1 MSSNIGNII
10 IINLIL
16 IYQCLAQTCQS
27 NQIFNF
33 LSKSCIDCSPV
44 CENCFNIGEQ
54 SCIGCSQNSYLSYD
68 NVSMCKNQC
77 QKNEFIDI
85 ENKRCIK
92 CNVVG
97 CVQCTSQQICLAC
110 DTFLK
115 LDTKNNSCNLKKDIC
130 QSNYQFL
137 IPPLTDTQCAD
148 VCPTSYYQNYFN
160 QLCEQTQECPQVL
173 QFSSLKIHLNITQI
187 GFINNDQYILMSETS
202 SSFDIV
208 DANLQVLAKFELFEN
223 RDDDDHDIQNQCFQ
237 EGIYGGC
244 LQEYRFKVMNF
255 DTLQIEFNESHLEY
269 KYNILYVDD
278 INQLVFMKA
287 DQVRSLVWYD
297 MRNKKINSIQ
307 IQFSNYILFKILDR
321 YYVQALEVNSL
332 LIGTLCED
340 YSISIDDSKSFF
352 SIIPNKLLLEK
363 KHYALSYTFLK
374 NRNNFYKIQFE
385 LDGQIKDQILI
396 FQIESFPSYIF
407 SCQSLDYVVQYDLN
421 SNNMWFI
428 QFNDTYDGVL
438 INQLISNQFFKFITY
453 KENIALNSFYILTE
467 TQDQFLFANLTKSLM
482 NFQFN
487 KNKIIVYYKQIK
499 KTFLNY
505 NIFGFLQKKNEIQFF
520 FRKQNQSLQYEVYNS
535 LIRVRYLQSSQS
547 FHQEYF
553 NPNQLFYF
561 YKQSNK
567 RIINDM
573 KNSFPILPE
582 NRIILQANQDGQRP
596 QFYQI
601 NNSYLLQKVIISKQN
616 IIFYLNNLQR
626 NAKILT
632 TPQKFQPIK
641 KTEQNINRLVGNQ
654 YLIISVPESLG
665 IISEQILDIYTQQAI
680 LSYYLETLNEK
691 STFCFI
697 QSKRFLIIQNIFLI
711 IDLDRQEIFAN
722 LTNIQGSFIV
732 VQDSFLI
739 ILNFQDQS
747 LYRFDLVNANL
758 VKIFTFSPSQNF
770 VDFMLIDQNSKYPV
784 IINDDLIYLQDKDY
798 SFQPFSINQQILKY
812 QLVSLGTFYQSQF
825 IVSQISKEILMIGQ
839 NKIQSYTFDLQY
851 IGIILQGDNISN
863 VYYDGNLIF
872 FFQKDFFYKFDPITK
887 QLLKLK
893 IKNSSVNSQF
903 EALEQNFYRLDDSS
917 YFKKSND
924 IIDAKNMIIVKTQ
937 QEDNT
942 YIGQIQQDDTQ
953 IHFFQSQND
962 FYWYKNLFNNP
973 YRVLNLQIQTQI
985 FLAQQLN
992 NNLYWIAIYDKGTN
1006 QIIIYNKTDVFK
1018 IIQISFSLQFD
1029 LTVYVLNWTSFQL
1042 IYVNSDTL
1050 YLYSPLYATQI
1061 KQISILDSKITL
1073 YKVCSLQNIIVALTS
1088 QNMIYSINIQDG
1100 SKVQINLSQINCKT
1114 QVDISLIQF
1123 DLDCYQNLI
1132 ILIQPCF
1139 QVYDQITG
1147 KQVFNKFLSQ
1157 YLGVVL
1163 SCNPIVNIQKQIFA
1177 IFSQENQ
1184 IQISQQEQYQKI
1196 IYQNTSSKYGQS
1208 IAFYDFDKDIYIL
1221 LTGLQKYIL
1230 IINIFSNKYFFTY
1243 TTKDYFDNNSVYFSR
1258 ENQSLIIV
1266 DNSPIIY
1273 LYNFQTSQIQLFEI
1287 QVYQTKGII
1296 MDELKQ
1302 IIFLY
1307 STQYIHVYQYPQMK
1321 FIESF
1326 SLQQYDLA
1334 QILNIYLNTQFN
1346 LLIVQTQD
1354 SFISFDLTEI
1364 LYSSETNLVQFQY
1377 CQNIVINEEY
1387 QIYYFSAN
1395 YSINL
1400 FNQETLKDYLIL
1412 IEDQHNIQPYL
1423 VELFFFQLNKQL
1435 FYINLYYIY
1444 YIKVDL
1450 QNQKLTLLSKTQ
1462 LYQNPINYFFKLP
1475 YIYGGIMQVFYQQ
1488 NLLTNS
1494 IEIINGE
1501 FIEQLGFNFPDSDLS
1516 KALICG
1522 QYILA
1527 PSIKKIYIKI
1537 FYDDLNSIDLKNE
1550 SMFQFMLKL
1559 QSKDKENYKNNWWK
1573 IPFDYEERNNINDFS
1588 DFPENVQITNL
1599 ICIISYTSQDTII
1612 QILDVTTYNIIKYIV
1627 LQQTKVTNIV
1637 NDPFRK
1643 LIYAVLNKGQT
1654 NIYDWDL
1661 NLLISLENSCFKQ
1674 AAITFD
1680 FSFIYSVCP
1689 TDIIIYNGLNFQQQ
1703 FPVIN
1708 YGIKEAVNIISVNYN
1723 NYFII
1728 IEKENI
1734 KLIQLKQNSK
1744 YQVLFF
1750 KKNKYY
1756 QVQVLKLLKNQD
1768 DQSRLLLVLS
1778 SQLNVEKII
1787 IPLSPNNKCNLI
1799 IQQQNAY
1806 QGNFQIQG
1814 MIKQTLSNFQ
1824 NFKIDTTLKVVE
1836 ITYLNEQCITQ
1847 ISQQFNYTQLNLAL
1861 SLINKSASKY
1871 SKICWQNNITYNSEI
1886 VNLYITQMTLSVDS
1900 VNLNQNSFMKTF
1912 QMNNITLNINNSL
1925 ILQNFEKVY
1934 LTNINIQAQENQMT
1948 GQLTINNCQLVLI
1961 KNLNISEIF
1970 NQQNI
1975 QFNLINNT
1983 QVEIDTVQISSEDIR
1998 QLMGIQ
2004 INLQSIFR
2012 TNNNTNLIIRSIKV
2026 IGLSNKQVFELN
2038 NSQYLEAF
2046 DINILQSQNIQFFNV
2061 QLIQNSN
2068 LTNVKIQNIINSTF
2082 FNVMFSASTYINS
2095 IQVMNSSSLTLINQ
2109 QNLETDDIS
2118 FICQQLKIKDIN
2130 IINSNQTSIQLQV
2143 NSIQINNINI
2153 TQMYTDSHIISISAK
2168 KLQIDQLQMNQIN
2181 YLSNKYQNQIALNLF
2196 NIQSFTIQNAHFVN
2210 NSIAFLSVSHQQ
2222 LQNNHQYQITQIQ
2235 IIKSQFLKNQIN
2247 SESSLIH
2254 LNNLD
2259 QIELNQVT
2267 LKLNMLNKNIDSSFI
2282 QISQC
2287 QNVTISNSVFDDNI
2301 NSNGN
2306 GGALYLIDILK
2317 VQIYNSKFISNKCL
2331 QKNGGAINFVNKQF
2345 IGILNIDYSQFVVNQ
2360 AFMSTGGAI
2369 NLIKV
2374 NLILQNSQ
2382 IESNIAQIGGGIYYS
2397 QIVPDFILLQQ
2408 KGLELNNTIQNNYAN
2423 IYGRNL
2429 GSTLRKIVISKQD
2442 IIIGNSVEIDQN
2454 QNKFEV
2460 YGIQS
2465 GEEIIFKKI
2474 QLMDEEGTPI
2484 YIPPIQ
2490 SKSDLSD
2497 DVLFLIKQINIQITC
2512 DEQNFQIQCI
2522 SNLLSSDYQNDGFS
2536 LAVKPMYKP
2545 LSTMLINI
2553 QSNIFPKLI
2562 DSKNNIVISQGQL
2575 QIEIQLNFQQ
2585 CQIGYIQKQIIN
2597 SIVCEFCSTGTYS
2610 FNIFDTQCKKCPV
2623 SAISCKGS
2631 KISLK
2636 EGYWRE
2642 SDLSDRIFY
2651 CDFNPEVCKSQSL
2664 ESKFNCV
2671 KGYVGRLCNSCDT
2684 YGKIW
2689 DVQYAEQFIPRQCHT
2704 CQDNTLNIIL
2714 NNLLKNFFI
2723 MAHIFLIVLNLQKQL
2738 YFKIVGHYIKN
2749 SGILFLRKTCKSQR
2763 SQIFSKILCD
2773 HLQTLSIICG
2783 CFNSF
2788 ILFQVP
2794 VQILGNPLQSINK
2807 SIDCLYGKYPNLQ
2820 PLWFYQLLWSLLQP
2834 LLVICLYFLIGY
2846 IFLKLKQPFI
2856 IRHAKVTL
2864 VFIYFYYFTSINTIL
2879 IKSMNCVQIGD
2890 KKYMDLDYNIQCY
2903 DTYYHLIYIFTFSL
2917 PLLLTYS
2924 IIIPIIFFVKAY
2936 LVQIINVLM
2945 SLNFFLVE
2953 KLKPYIQQSY
2963 NNFSQIST
2971 LLSILALNLS
2981 YVFHNS
2987 AEYKLLQIITLMLI
3001 ILSNLYLFLRLTF
3014 GMMIIQVK
3022 KNIKENNLIQNIL
3035 FKLKQNYPNIFDNI
3049 QIVSNQKIRALIKLK
3064 AVQRKFRI
3072 LLKFLKGYNFYN
3084 EEQFRAE
3091 FNLLTEFLNQPKI
3104 KKDRQ
3109 NRRDTSMSL
3118 QAHSM
3123 KSKQIK
3129 NSSNQSLQISLDSY
3143 QKLKRKSDQ
3152 QQLRMSKINFQI
3164 PHYDFSLQQNSN
3176 IFLKSK
3182 QNVSKFEM
3190 SSTKDLNIQ
3199 QNKQSIFELQDFS
3212 EKKNKK

>member
-1 MSSNIGNII
+1 MSSNIGNMI

-16 IYQCLAQTCQS
+16 INQCLAQTCQN

-54 SCIGCSQNSYLSYD
+54 SCIRCSQNSYLSND

-85 ENKRCIK
+85 ENKKCIK

-97 CVQCTSQQICLAC
+97 CIQCTSQQICLAC
-110 DTFLK
+110 DKFLK

-137 IPPLTDTQCAD
+137 IPPLTDTKCAV
-148 VCPTSYYQNYFN
+148 VCPTSYYQNYYN

-173 QFSSLKIHLNITQI
+173 QFSSLKISLNITQI
-187 GFINNDQYILMSETS
+187 GFINKDQYILMSESS

-208 DANLQVLAKFELFEN
+208 DANLKVLAKFELFEN
-223 RDDDDHDIQNQCFQ
+223 RDDDNIQTQCFQ

-255 DTLQIEFNESHLEY
+255 DTLKIEFNESHLEY
-269 KYNILYVDD
+269 KYNIFYVDE
-278 INQLVFMKA
+278 INKLAFMRA

-307 IQFSNYILFKILDR
+307 IEFSKYILFKILNR
-321 YYVQALEVNSL
+321 YYVQALEVNQL
-332 LIGTLCED
+332 LIGTLLED
-340 YSISIDDSKSFF
+340 YSISLNNSKIFF
-352 SIIPNKLLLEK
+352 RIIPNKLLLEK
-363 KHYALSYTFLK
+363 KNYALSNIFL
-374 NRNNFYKIQFE
+374 NNTNNFYKIQFG
-385 LDGQIKDQILI
+385 LDGQIQDQILI
-396 FQIESFPSYIF
+396 LQIESFPSYIF

-421 SNNMWFI
+421 
-428 QFNDTYDGVL
+428 
-438 INQLISNQFFKFITY
+438 
-453 KENIALNSFYILTE
+453 
-467 TQDQFLFANLTKSLM
+467 
-482 NFQFN
+482 
-487 KNKIIVYYKQIK
+487 KNKIKVYSMEYTNVQQEIVID
-499 KTFLNY
+499 T
-505 NIFGFLQKKNEIQFF
+505 
-520 FRKQNQSLQYEVYNS
+520 
-535 LIRVRYLQSSQS
+535 
-547 FHQEYF
+547 
-553 NPNQLFYF
+553 
-561 YKQSNK
+561 
-567 RIINDM
+567 
-573 KNSFPILPE
+573 KNSFPE
-582 NRIILQANQDGQRP
+582 NRIILQANNYGQKP

-616 IIFYLNNLQR
+616 IIFQLNSLQK

-632 TPQKFQPIK
+632 TPQIYQPIN
-641 KTEQNINRLVGNQ
+641 KTQQIINRLVGNQ
-654 YLIISVPESLG
+654 YLIISVPESQG
-665 IISEQILDIYTQQAI
+665 IISEQILDIYTEQTI
-680 LSYYLETLNEK
+680 LSYYLESLNLK
-691 STFCFI
+691 STICFI
-697 QSKRFLIIQNIFLI
+697 QSKRFLIIQNNFLI
-711 IDLDRQEIFAN
+711 IDLDRKKIFAN
-722 LTNIQGSFIV
+722 LTNVQGSFIV

-739 ILNFQDQS
+739 ILSFQDQS
-747 LYRFDLVNANL
+747 LYQFDLVNANL
-758 VKIFTFSPSQNF
+758 VKIFTFFPSQNF
-770 VDFMLIDQNSKYPV
+770 VDFMLIDQNYKYPV

-798 SFQPFSINQQILKY
+798 SFQPFSINQQNLKY
-812 QLVSLGTFYQSQF
+812 QLVNLGTFYQSQF
-825 IVSQISKEILMIGQ
+825 IVSQISQEILMIYQ
-839 NKIQSYTFDLQY
+839 NKILSYTFDLQY
-851 IGIILQGDNISN
+851 IGIIHSGDKISN
-863 VYYDGNLIF
+863 VYYDGKLIF
-872 FFQKDFFYKFDPITK
+872 FFQKDFFYKFDPLTK
-887 QLLKLK
+887 QLLKLN
-893 IKNSSVNSQF
+893 IKNFSNNQQF
-903 EALEQNFYRLDDSS
+903 EALEQNFYRLDDSQ
-917 YFKKSND
+917 YFKKQEY
-924 IIDAKNMIIVKTQ
+924 IIDAKNMIIVNTQ
-937 QEDNT
+937 LEDNI

-953 IHFFQSQND
+953 IHFFQSQYD
-962 FYWYKNLFNNP
+962 FYWYKNLFNKP
-973 YRVLNLQIQTQI
+973 YRVLNLQTQSQI

-992 NNLYWIAIYDKGTN
+992 NNLYWIAIYDKSTN
-1006 QIIIYNKTDVFK
+1006 QIIIYNKTNVFK
-1018 IIQISFSLQFD
+1018 IIQMSFSLQFD
-1029 LTVYVLNWTSFQL
+1029 LTVYVLNWTSFQI
-1042 IYVNSDTL
+1042 IYVNNDTI
-1050 YLYSPLYATQI
+1050 YYSLLSGNQI
-1061 KQISILDSKITL
+1061 KQISILDSKIKL
-1073 YKVCSLQNIIVALTS
+1073 YKVCSLQDIIVALS
-1088 QNMIYSINIQDG
+1088 SSNMIYSINIQDG
-1100 SKVQINLSQINCKT
+1100 SKVQINLSLINCKS
-1114 QVDISLIQF
+1114 QVDINLIQF
-1123 DLDCYQNLI
+1123 DLDCNQNLI

-1139 QVYDQITG
+1139 QVYDLITG
-1147 KQVFNKFLSQ
+1147 KLIFNQFLNQ

-1163 SCNPIVNIQKQIFA
+1163 LCNPIVNIQNSIFA

-1184 IQISQQEQYQKI
+1184 IHISQKEQYQSI
-1196 IYQNTSSKYGQS
+1196 IYQNTNNKYGQS
-1208 IAFYDFDKDIYIL
+1208 IAFYDFDKEIYIQ
-1221 LTGLQKYIL
+1221 LTGLQKYIFVL
-1230 IINIFSNKYFFTY
+1230 NVFSNKHFFSY

-1266 DNSPIIY
+1266 DNSPLIY
-1273 LYNFQTSQIQLFEI
+1273 LYNLQTRQISLFEI

-1296 MDELKQ
+1296 MDELKK
-1302 IIFLY
+1302 IIYLY
-1307 STQYIHVYQYPQMK
+1307 SIQFIHVYQYPQMK

-1326 SLQQYDLA
+1326 SLQQYDIA

-1354 SFISFDLTEI
+1354 NFISFDLTEI
-1364 LYSSETNLVQFQY
+1364 LYSSETNLVQFQN

-1387 QIYYFSAN
+1387 QIYYSLVN
-1395 YSINL
+1395 YSISL

-1423 VELFFFQLNKQL
+1423 VELFFFQLKKLL
-1435 FYINLYYIY
+1435 FYINLDYVYI
-1444 YIKVDL
+1444 IKVDL
-1450 QNQKLTLLSKTQ
+1450 SNQKLALLSKNQ
-1462 LYQNPINYFFKLP
+1462 LNQNPINYFFKLSS
-1475 YIYGGIMQVFYQQ
+1475 YFMTVFYQQ
-1488 NLLTNS
+1488 NLLLDDIQMVLN
-1494 IEIINGE
+1494 NFVE
-1501 FIEQLGFNFPDSDLS
+1501 FISLNFPDSDLS
-1516 KALICG
+1516 KAILCG
-1522 QYILA
+1522 QYILV
-1527 PSIKKIYIKI
+1527 PSIKKIYIS
-1537 FYDDLNSIDLKNE
+1537 YEQVNNIDLKNE
-1550 SMFQFMLKL
+1550 SVFQFMLKL

-1573 IPFDYEERNNINDFS
+1573 IPFDYEERNNINDFN
-1588 DFPENVQITNL
+1588 DFTAKVQLTNL
-1599 ICIISYTSQDTII
+1599 VCIISYTSQDTFI
-1612 QILDVTTYNIIKYIV
+1612 QIIDLTTQNIKKYIV

-1643 LIYAVLNKGQT
+1643 LIYVVLNKGQT

-1661 NLLISLENSCFKQ
+1661 NLLISIENSCLKQ
-1674 AAITFD
+1674 AVITFD
-1680 FSFIYSVCP
+1680 FNFIYSVCP

-1744 YQVLFF
+1744 YQVIFL
-1750 KKNKYY
+1750 KNNKYY
-1756 QVQVLKLLKNQD
+1756 QVQVLKFLKNQD

-1787 IPLSPNNKCNLI
+1787 IPLSPNNKCNLL
-1799 IQQQNAY
+1799 IQQQNAD
-1806 QGNFQIQG
+1806 QANFYIWG
-1814 MIKQTLSNFQ
+1814 KIKQTLSNFQ
-1824 NFKIDTTLKVVE
+1824 NFEIDTTLKVVE
-1836 ITYLNEQCITQ
+1836 ITYLNEHCITQ
-1847 ISQQFNYTQLNLAL
+1847 LSQQFNYTQLNLEL
-1861 SLINKSASKY
+1861 SLINKSASQN
-1871 SKICWQNNITYNSEI
+1871 SKICWENNITYTQEI
-1886 VNLYITQMTLSVDS
+1886 VNFYITQMTLSVDS

-1912 QMNNITLNINNSL
+1912 QMNNVTLNINNSL

-1934 LTNINIQAQENQMT
+1934 LININIQAQKNQMNR
-1948 GQLTINNCQLVLI
+1948 QLTINNCQLVLI
-1961 KNLNISEIF
+1961 KNLNIREII

-1998 QLMGIQ
+1998 QLMDIQ
-2004 INLQSIFR
+2004 INFQSIFR
-2012 TNNNTNLIIRSIKV
+2012 TNNNTNLTIRNIKV

-2046 DINILQSQNIQFFNV
+2046 DVNILQSQNIQFFNV

-2082 FNVMFSASTYINS
+2082 FNVMFSANTYINS

-2109 QNLETDDIS
+2109 QNLETNNVS
-2118 FICQQLKIKDIN
+2118 LVCQQLKIEDIN
-2130 IINSNQTSIQLQV
+2130 IINSNQTSIYLQV

-2181 YLSNKYQNQIALNLF
+2181 YLSNKYQNQTALNLF
-2196 NIQSFTIQNAHFVN
+2196 NFQSLIIQSAHFIDN
-2210 NSIAFLSVSHQQ
+2210 TIAFLFANQQQ
-2222 LQNNHQYQITQIQ
+2222 LQNSNQYQKTQIQ
-2235 IIKSQFLKNQIN
+2235 IIKSQFLNNKIS

-2254 LNNLD
+2254 LQNFD
-2259 QIELNQVT
+2259 QIELNQIT

-2287 QNVTISNSVFDDNI
+2287 QNVTLSNSVFDDNI

-2306 GGALYLIDILK
+2306 GGVLYLTDILN
-2317 VQIYNSKFISNKCL
+2317 VQIYHSKFISNKCL

-2345 IGILNIDYSQFVVNQ
+2345 LGTLNIDYSQFVVNQ

-2369 NLIKV
+2369 NIIKV

-2408 KGLELNNTIQNNYAN
+2408 KGLDLNNTIQNNYAN

-2442 IIIGNSVEIDQN
+2442 IIIGNSVQIDQN

-2460 YGIQS
+2460 YGIYS

-2474 QLMDEEGTPI
+2474 QLIDEEGTPI
-2484 YIPPIQ
+2484 QIPPIQ
-2490 SKSDLSD
+2490 RKRDLSD
-2497 DVLFLIKQINIQITC
+2497 DVLFLIKQINIQIIC
-2512 DEQNFQIQCI
+2512 DELNFQIQCV
-2522 SNLLSSDYQNDGFS
+2522 SKLLSSDYQNDGFS

-2545 LSTMLINI
+2545 LSTMAIKI
-2553 QSNIFPKLI
+2553 QTNIFPKLI
-2562 DSKNNIVISQGQL
+2562 DSNNNI
-2575 QIEIQLNFQQ
+2575 
-2585 CQIGYIQKQIIN
+2585 
-2597 SIVCEFCSTGTYS
+2597 
-2610 FNIFDTQCKKCPV
+2610 
-2623 SAISCKGS
+2623 
-2631 KISLK
+2631 
-2636 EGYWRE
+2636 
-2642 SDLSDRIFY
+2642 
-2651 CDFNPEVCKSQSL
+2651 
-2664 ESKFNCV
+2664 FNCV

-2689 DVQYAEQFIPRQCHT
+2689 DVQYAEYFIPRQCHT

-2714 NNLLKNFFI
+2714 NNLLKIFFI

-2738 YFKIVGHYIKN
+2738 YFKILGHYIKN
-2749 SGILFLRKTCKSQR
+2749 SGILFLCKTYKSQR
-2763 SQIFSKILCD
+2763 SQIYSKILCD

-2788 ILFQVP
+2788 IVFQVP

-2807 SIDCLYGKYPNLQ
+2807 SFDCLYGKYPNLQ

-2856 IRHAKVTL
+2856 IRHAKAAL

-2890 KKYMDLDYNIQCY
+2890 EKYMDLDYNIQCY
-2903 DTYYHLIYIFTFSL
+2903 DTYYHLIYIFTFCL
-2917 PLLLTYS
+2917 PLLITYS
-2924 IIIPIIFFVKAY
+2924 LIIPIIFFVKAY
-2936 LVQIINVLM
+2936 LIRRRRLLFLIKIQYSYIFTGYRDNFFYWEFYKITQKIILILVITLLKENLLLLVQIINVLM

-2971 LLSILALNLS
+2971 LLCILALNLS
-2981 YVFHNS
+2981 YVFNNS
-2987 AEYKLLQIITLMLI
+2987 AGYKAVQIITLLLI
-3001 ILSNLYLFLRLTF
+3001 IISNLYLFLRLTF

-3022 KNIKENNLIQNIL
+3022 ENIKENNLFQNIL
-3035 FKLKQNYPNIFDNI
+3035 FKLKQNYPDIFENI
-3049 QIVSNQKIRALIKLK
+3049 QIVSNQKISALIKLK

-3084 EEQFRAE
+3084 EEQFREE
-3091 FNLLTEFLNQPKI
+3091 FNLLTQFVNISKI
-3104 KKDRQ
+3104 IKERQ

-3118 QAHSM
+3118 QAQSWILT
-3123 KSKQIK
+3123 KSQNGKAINNAQWC
-3129 NSSNQSLQISLDSY
+3129 SSQACSI
-3143 QKLKRKSDQ
+3143 
-3152 QQLRMSKINFQI
+3152 
-3164 PHYDFSLQQNSN
+3164 QNS
-3176 IFLKSK
+3176 
-3182 QNVSKFEM
+3182 
-3190 SSTKDLNIQ
+3190 
-3199 QNKQSIFELQDFS
+3199 FS
-3212 EKKNKK
+3212 RDRGSNPL